1 MDWST
6 LPREVRL
13 VILEYAGMVK
23 NRNGKFMGQIA
34 QDDPRYAVLQSK
46 PPVRVVLGGDGIVG
60 CGIMVMSADFKRT
73 IDDIQYDFTITRS
86 MAIDYGKKCYMMREV
101 IAKWRNTRRVS
112 FGEYVYR

>member
-13 VILEYAGMVK
+13 VILEYGGMVK

-46 PPVRVVLGGDGIVG
+46 PPVRVVMGEQGIVG
-60 CGIMVMSADFKRT
+60 CGMMVMTADFKRT

-86 MAIDYGKKCYMMREV
+86 LAIDYGKKCYMMREV
-101 IAKWRNTRRVS
+101 IAKWRNMRRVS